1 MIHTHFQL
9 DKKKYRNTYMTAMT
23 IYYIRIY
30 MISLFIGI
38 LIIGGI
44 GIFTGNT
51 TFRQSALS
59 MALTFIPIIVLCV
72 IIAYGMSL
80 HDVRKIAKKHPELMS
95 GDIKMKFE
103 KNFLVM
109 QKDGTNKKYN
119 YEPYRFYRGLGNSFI
134 LYQPQVSASLVV
146 PKNQLTKEQI
156 KIIKDYV
163 KGK

>member
-1 MIHTHFQL
+1 
-9 DKKKYRNTYMTAMT
+9 
-23 IYYIRIY
+23 
-30 MISLFIGI
+30 
-38 LIIGGI
+38 
-44 GIFTGNT
+44 
-51 TFRQSALS
+51 
-59 MALTFIPIIVLCV
+59 
-72 IIAYGMSL
+72 MSL
-80 HDVRKIAKKHPELMS
+80 YDVRKIAKKHPELMS

-119 YEPYRFYRGLGNSFI
+119 YEPYRFYRGFGNSFI

-156 KIIKDYV
+156 KIIKNYV